1 MFSTST
7 TYQALVRE
15 ALYTSQVS
23 QQSNERREWNSGR
36 LSNLPK
42 LNSLLRH
49 NLHLN
54 LFLSFSKAWYSPI
67 CYILRRFHGG
77 FMAGPT
83 STLAKSTIY
92 MFTLTSLVFFFTIYN
107 QEPYPSFIRK
117 KKITK
122 AYKLLFSFPSSR
134 QIQSYRAIMKSLSE

>member
-1 MFSTST
+1 
-7 TYQALVRE
+7 
-15 ALYTSQVS
+15 
-23 QQSNERREWNSGR
+23 
-36 LSNLPK
+36 
-42 LNSLLRH
+42 
-49 NLHLN
+49 
-54 LFLSFSKAWYSPI
+54 
-67 CYILRRFHGG
+67 
-77 FMAGPT
+77 MAGPT